1 MDSRTRVIKGDNQKW
16 VQQLGAVLE
25 RLGAVLE
32 WSCGV
37 LGPSWGVLGP
47 SWGVLGPSWGDLG
60 APWGGLVVI
69 LGRLGAHVFDFEGI
83 WDHLG
88 TQNRPRKDSKTHFKI
103 DRIYDPRFEQFWTS
117 KWSEKRPQS

>member
-1 MDSRTRVIKGDNQKW
+1 MDSRTRVIKGDNQKC
-16 VQQLGAVLE
+16 VQQLCPVLG

-32 WSCGV
+32 WSCGA

-60 APWGGLVVI
+60 ASWGGLVVV

-83 WDHLG
+83 
-88 TQNRPRKDSKTHFKI
+88 
-103 DRIYDPRFEQFWTS
+103 
-117 KWSEKRPQS
+117 